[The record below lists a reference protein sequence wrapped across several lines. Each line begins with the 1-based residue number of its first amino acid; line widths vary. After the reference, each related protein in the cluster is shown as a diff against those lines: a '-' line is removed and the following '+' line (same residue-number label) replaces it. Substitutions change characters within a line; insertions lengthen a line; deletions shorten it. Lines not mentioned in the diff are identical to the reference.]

1 MLVLKPKLKKREKK
15 PSTHA
20 TSRNTTRNFTL
31 PRLTSLSS
39 TAILTKDLAF
49 TACMGDQD
57 DRKSDDYEMDMEMN
71 PSDFL
76 EMSAVVSEEDTHA
89 LPQPLPQ
96 HDTGVFQHRNEQH
109 EVYVCSLCNKAFSSK
124 GHLSLHARIHVG
136 AGDVIG
142 EKVITDDHTSYKR
155 PYQCDLCNK
164 SYSTAKHRWGHVSTT
179 HRYESCFKIMRYKRV

>member
-1 MLVLKPKLKKREKK
+1 MQH
-15 PSTHA
+15 PS
-20 TSRNTTRNFTL
+20 
-31 PRLTSLSS
+31 
-39 TAILTKDLAF
+39 F
-49 TACMGDQD
+49 TAVAKVFAANTSFEDAD
-57 DRKSDDYEMDMEMN
+57 DRKSDEYEMDMETN

-76 EMSAVVSEEDTHA
+76 EMTPMVTEEIDESSSKKTQA
-89 LPQPLPQ
+89 SKTRNLME
-96 HDTGVFQHRNEQH
+96 TFQHTSEQH

-142 EKVITDDHTSYKR
+142 AKVVTDDHTSYKR

-179 HRYESCFKIMRYKRV
+179 HRSVLFRFSCTGR

>member
-1 MLVLKPKLKKREKK
+1 
-15 PSTHA
+15 
-20 TSRNTTRNFTL
+20 
-31 PRLTSLSS
+31 
-39 TAILTKDLAF
+39 
-49 TACMGDQD
+49 
-57 DRKSDDYEMDMEMN
+57 MDMETN

-76 EMSAVVSEEDTHA
+76 EMSALVPEEEQVIPA
-89 LPQPLPQ
+89 QRQ
-96 HDTGVFQHRNEQH
+96 NTGVFQHRNEQH

-179 HRYESCFKIMRYKRV
+179 HR

>member
-1 MLVLKPKLKKREKK
+1 MFSYKI
-15 PSTHA
+15 A
-20 TSRNTTRNFTL
+20 
-31 PRLTSLSS
+31 
-39 TAILTKDLAF
+39 
-49 TACMGDQD
+49 
-57 DRKSDDYEMDMEMN
+57 EMDDSRIDEFAEMDMN

-76 EMSAVVSEEDTHA
+76 EMSSMMPEEECEQLMNKKNNRDSE
-89 LPQPLPQ
+89 
-96 HDTGVFQHRNEQH
+96 VFQHRNQQH

-142 EKVITDDHTSYKR
+142 EKVITNDHTSYKR

-179 HRYESCFKIMRYKRV
+179 HR

>member
-1 MLVLKPKLKKREKK
+1 M
-15 PSTHA
+15 
-20 TSRNTTRNFTL
+20 
-31 PRLTSLSS
+31 
-39 TAILTKDLAF
+39 
-49 TACMGDQD
+49 D
-57 DRKSDDYEMDMEMN
+57 DPDEYEMDMETN

-76 EMSAVVSEEDTHA
+76 EMSAMVPEEEQQQLQQQQA
-89 LPQPLPQ
+89 SGGP
-96 HDTGVFQHRNEQH
+96 VFQHRNEQH

-179 HRYESCFKIMRYKRV
+179 HR

>member
-1 MLVLKPKLKKREKK
+1 
-15 PSTHA
+15 
-20 TSRNTTRNFTL
+20 
-31 PRLTSLSS
+31 
-39 TAILTKDLAF
+39 
-49 TACMGDQD
+49 
-57 DRKSDDYEMDMEMN
+57 MDMETN

-76 EMSAVVSEEDTHA
+76 EMTSIVTDDPEEGNSRNVSAAAS
-89 LPQPLPQ
+89 
-96 HDTGVFQHRNEQH
+96 GMFQHTSEQH

-142 EKVITDDHTSYKR
+142 ERVITDDHTSYKR

-179 HRYESCFKIMRYKRV
+179 HR

>member
-1 MLVLKPKLKKREKK
+1 
-15 PSTHA
+15 
-20 TSRNTTRNFTL
+20 
-31 PRLTSLSS
+31 
-39 TAILTKDLAF
+39 
-49 TACMGDQD
+49 
-57 DRKSDDYEMDMEMN
+57 MDMETN

-76 EMSAVVSEEDTHA
+76 EMTSLVPGEDELLKA
-89 LPQPLPQ
+89 K
-96 HDTGVFQHRNEQH
+96 DNGVFKHHNEQH

-142 EKVITDDHTSYKR
+142 EKVLTDDHTSYKR

-179 HRYESCFKIMRYKRV
+179 HR

>member
-1 MLVLKPKLKKREKK
+1 MDD
-15 PSTHA
+15 S
-20 TSRNTTRNFTL
+20 
-31 PRLTSLSS
+31 
-39 TAILTKDLAF
+39 
-49 TACMGDQD
+49 
-57 DRKSDDYEMDMEMN
+57 DRKSDEYEMDMETN

-76 EMSAVVSEEDTHA
+76 EMTPMVTEDNEETSSKGGM
-89 LPQPLPQ
+89 PMVTTQES
-96 HDTGVFQHRNEQH
+96 TVFQHTSEQH

-136 AGDVIG
+136 AGDIIG

-179 HRYESCFKIMRYKRV
+179 HR